1 MSVLST
7 GWKPTGEGFWTRA
20 GKFALTHLAS
30 IILWMLACLA
40 LISVCLSGGCAP
52 KSAVSKDTLQSLRLS
67 VCTPLQAGLAVLA
80 TSGTL
85 VDSAKTAQYR
95 QALGITTKVCT
106 SDVLVADDLGQMA
119 ETALPL
125 VATLV
130 QGLPLPEEKIEPII
144 AGLAVARAV
153 LPVIEADIRSRSASA
168 AK

>member
-1 MSVLST
+1 MSILSM
-7 GWKPTGEGFWTRA
+7 GWKPTGDGFWVRA
-20 GKFALTHLAS
+20 GKFALPHLD
-30 IILWMLACLA
+30 IILLGVLVCLA
-40 LISVCLSGGCAP
+40 TVSVFLTGGCTS
-52 KSAVSKDTLQSLRLS
+52 KSTVSKDTLQSLRLS

-80 TSGTL
+80 TPGTL
-85 VDSAKTAQYR
+85 TDSAKTAQYQ
-95 QALGITTKVCT
+95 QALGITTQVCT

-153 LPVIEADIRSRSASA
+153 LPVIEADIRSQSAPA